1 MSLITL
7 DYNSTQIQ
15 HLCKKD
21 KRLAKVIDK
30 IGPLTYEPY
39 EDDPYAFLIH
49 EIIEQMLSVKAGEKI
64 YQRLVDLCNG
74 DLNVENVSK
83 LSFDEIK
90 SIGTATSKVKF
101 IQSLTSAVLN
111 KEIDFL
117 SLSSLPDNE
126 VYKELTKLPGIG
138 NWTANMYLIFVL
150 NRQDIRPYDDVAF
163 LQAYKWLYNAR
174 KLNKETII
182 KKCKSWKPY
191 SSIAARYLYK
201 ALDIGLTKINIKEF
215 MEE

>member
-7 DYNSTQIQ
+7 DETSPSIQ

-21 KRLAKVIDK
+21 KRLSKVIDA
-30 IGPLTYEPY
+30 IGSLTYEPY
-39 EDDPYAFLIH
+39 EEDPYAFLVH
-49 EIIEQMLSVKAGEKI
+49 EIIEQMLSIKAGARI

-74 DLNVENVSK
+74 DLSPNNVNK

-101 IQSLTSAVLN
+101 IQSLTFAVLN
-111 KEIDFL
+111 NEINFL
-117 SLSSLPDNE
+117 SLSILPDNE

-150 NRQDIRPYDDVAF
+150 NRQDILPYDDAAF

-174 KLNKETII
+174 KLDKRTII
-182 KKCKSWKPY
+182 KKCKCWKPY

-201 ALDIGLTKINIKEF
+201 ALDTGITKINIKEF

>member
-7 DYNSTQIQ
+7 DFNSPQIQ

-21 KRLAKVIDK
+21 KRLAKVINV
-30 IGPLTYEPY
+30 IGPLIYEPY
-39 EDDPYAFLIH
+39 EDDSYAFLVH
-49 EIIEQMLSVKAGEKI
+49 EIIEQMLSVKAGAKI
-64 YQRLVDLCNG
+64 YQRLVDLCHG
-74 DLNVENVSK
+74 DLNAENVSK

-101 IQSLTSAVLN
+101 IQSLTFAVLN
-111 KEIDFL
+111 NEIDFSAL
-117 SLSSLPDNE
+117 STLPDNE

-150 NRQDIRPYDDVAF
+150 NRQDILPYDDVAF
-163 LQAYKWLYNAR
+163 LQSYKWIYKAR
-174 KLNKETII
+174 KIKRETII
-182 KKCKSWKPY
+182 NKCKCWRPY
-191 SSIAARYLYK
+191 SSIASRYLYK
-201 ALDIGLTKINIKEF
+201 ALDAGLTKKNIDEL